1 MQPTVKSTLVIGAS
15 ENPDRYSW
23 KAVNMLKEYGH
34 KVQALGVKPGSINGV
49 EILTG
54 QPAFE
59 NLHTISLY
67 LNPKHQTDLYSY
79 ILKLNPQRVIFNPGT
94 ENPELMDLLMKAG
107 ISSEEACTLVLL
119 RTGLF

>member
-1 MQPTVKSTLVIGAS
+1 MQPIVKSTLVIGAS

-23 KAVNMLKEYGH
+23 IAVNMLKEYGH
-34 KVQALGVKPGSINGV
+34 KVHALGIRSGNVNGV

-67 LNPKHQTDLYSY
+67 IRAQHQTDLYSY
-79 ILKLNPQRVIFNPGT
+79 ILGLKPVRVIFNPGT
-94 ENPELMDLLMKAG
+94 ENPELMDLLKREG
-107 ISSEEACTLVLL
+107 IDFEQTCTLVLL

>member
-1 MQPTVKSTLVIGAS
+1 MKSTLVIGAS

-23 KAVNMLKEYGH
+23 MAVNMLKEYGH
-34 KVQALGVKPGSINGV
+34 KVQAIGIRPGRVNGV

-67 LNPKHQTDLYSY
+67 LSPKHQPVLYSY
-79 ILKLNPQRVIFNPGT
+79 ILKLNPIPIGQFVWRLTHVWSRWNPVLY
-94 ENPELMDLLMKAG
+94 PQQ
-107 ISSEEACTLVLL
+107 SRHVTLA
-119 RTGLF
+119 